1 MGEGERL
8 PSLGCFFG
16 IPLVPLKNGLGDGSK
31 EGQELQVVRAKEL
44 RAKD

>member
-31 EGQELQVVRAKEL
+31 EGQELQVVHAKEL